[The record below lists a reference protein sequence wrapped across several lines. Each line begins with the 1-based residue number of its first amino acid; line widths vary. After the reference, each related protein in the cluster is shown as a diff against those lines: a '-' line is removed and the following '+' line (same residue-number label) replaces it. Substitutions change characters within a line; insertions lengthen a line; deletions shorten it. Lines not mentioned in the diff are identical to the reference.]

1 MRKRSDR
8 QIRERE
14 RSGKKEKDQTD
25 TQKRFYHYF
34 LHDIQSDLDLPSEL

>member
-25 TQKRFYHYF
+25 TQKRYQRRIYSLFF
-34 LHDIQSDLDLPSEL
+34 A